1 MRLALFLLASVLLM
15 TADHRLPQLQ
25 AMRAML
31 SVVVLPLQHLVNL
44 PVAAGEWLT
53 ESLASRHALQEDNAS
68 LRAQHLLLKA
78 QIQKLAALET
88 ENLRLRELLDS
99 SLKLLEHSDRVVIA
113 ELLAVD
119 HDPYK
124 HTILLD
130 KGSRHGAFVG
140 QPLLDADGVMG
151 QILYVGPFSSTAV
164 LITDPSQAVPVQ
176 VNRTGLRTVAFGTG
190 TANKLDLP
198 YVANDADVKEGDLLV
213 TSGLGGRFP
222 PNYPVAVVTR
232 FERNPSQPFATVS
245 ATPTA
250 HLDRSREVLLVWHTK
265 ENNGNSAENTATA
278 GEREQTP

>member
-1 MRLALFLLASVLLM
+1 M
-15 TADHRLPQLQ
+15 TADHRLPELQ
-25 AMRAML
+25 TVRAAL
-31 SVVVLPLQHLVNL
+31 SVVVLPLQQLVNL
-44 PVAAGEWLT
+44 PVAVGQWLT
-53 ESLASRHALQEDNAS
+53 EALATRRALQEDNAK

-78 QIQKLAALET
+78 QLQKLAALET

-99 SLKLLEHSDRVVIA
+99 SLKLPQQSDRVVVA

-130 KGSRHGAFVG
+130 KGSQHGVFVG

-164 LITDPSQAVPVQ
+164 LITDPSQAIPIQ
-176 VNRTGLRTVAFGTG
+176 VNRTGLRSVAFGSG
-190 TANKLDLP
+190 TSNKLGLP
-198 YVANDADVKEGDLLV
+198 YIPNDADIKEGDLLI

-222 PNYPVAVVTR
+222 SGYPVAVITH
-232 FERNPSQPFATVS
+232 FERNSSQPFATAW

-250 HLDRSREVLLVWHTK
+250 HLERSREVLLVWHNKGGPKATT
-265 ENNGNSAENTATA
+265 EETASTGVQEA
-278 GEREQTP
+278 SP